1 MTRGISAKGENVM
14 LKIYAKKLG
23 NIAILSL
30 QGRIVVGETEI
41 LRNAV
46 DSLCKTG
53 VTLDLAGI
61 TTVDAHGLGVL
72 LDLRQRTLAK
82 GMRFELMNV
91 SKPLSRVLEICK
103 LNTVF
108 QITSTVEFFPAMA
121 REQRASIA
129 ALKSCA

>member
-1 MTRGISAKGENVM
+1 M
-14 LKIYAKKLG
+14 LKIYAKNLG

-30 QGRIVVGETEI
+30 QGRIVIGETEI

-46 DSLCKTG
+46 DSLCKTD
-53 VTLDLAGI
+53 VTLDLAGV

-72 LDLRQRTLAK
+72 LALRQQTLAK

-91 SKPLSRVLEICK
+91 SKPMSSVLEICK

-121 REQRASIA
+121 RQQRASFA

>member
-1 MTRGISAKGENVM
+1 M
-14 LKIYAKKLG
+14 LKIYTRDLG
-23 NIAILSL
+23 NITILSL
-30 QGRIVVGETEI
+30 QGRIVIGETEI

-46 DSLCKTG
+46 DSLCQTS
-53 VTLDLAGI
+53 VTLDLAGVH
-61 TTVDAHGLGVL
+61 TVDAHGLGVL

-91 SKPLSRVLEICK
+91 SNPMSRVLEICK

-121 REQRASIA
+121 REPRPSFA

>member
-1 MTRGISAKGENVM
+1 M
-14 LKIYAKKLG
+14 LKIYAKNLG

-30 QGRIVVGETEI
+30 QGRLVIGETGI

-46 DSLCKTG
+46 DSLCKTN
-53 VTLDLAGI
+53 VTLDMAGVD
-61 TTVDAHGLGVL
+61 TVDAHGLGVL

-91 SKPLSRVLEICK
+91 SKPMSRVLEICK

-121 REQRASIA
+121 REQRASFA

>member
-1 MTRGISAKGENVM
+1 M
-14 LKIYAKKLG
+14 LKIYTKNLG
-23 NIAILSL
+23 NITILSL
-30 QGRIVVGETEI
+30 QGRIVIGETEI

-46 DSLCKTG
+46 ESLCNNN
-53 VTLDLAGI
+53 VTLDLAGVH
-61 TTVDAHGLGVL
+61 TVDAHGLGVL

-91 SKPLSRVLEICK
+91 SKPMNRVLEICK

-121 REQRASIA
+121 REQRAAYAS
-129 ALKSCA
+129 LKSCA

>member
-1 MTRGISAKGENVM
+1 M
-14 LKIYAKKLG
+14 LKIYTKNLG
-23 NIAILSL
+23 NITILSL
-30 QGRIVVGETEI
+30 QGRIVIGETEF
-41 LRNAV
+41 LRNV
-46 DSLCKTG
+46 VESLCKNN
-53 VTLDLAGI
+53 VTLDLAGVH
-61 TTVDAHGLGVL
+61 TVDAHGLGVL

-91 SKPLSRVLEICK
+91 SKPMNRVLEICK

-121 REQRASIA
+121 REPRASFA

>member
-1 MTRGISAKGENVM
+1 MTRGAKRKGENVM
-14 LKIYAKKLG
+14 LKIYAKNLG

-30 QGRIVVGETEI
+30 QGRIVIGETEI

-53 VTLDLAGI
+53 VTLDLAGV

-91 SKPLSRVLEICK
+91 SKPMSRVLEICK
-103 LNTVF
+103 LETVF

-121 REQRASIA
+121 REQRASFA